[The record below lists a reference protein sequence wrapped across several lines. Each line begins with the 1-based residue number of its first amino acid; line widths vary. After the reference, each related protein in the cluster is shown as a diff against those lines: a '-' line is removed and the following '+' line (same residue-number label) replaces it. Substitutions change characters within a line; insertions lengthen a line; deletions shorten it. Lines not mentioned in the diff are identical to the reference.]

1 MSSLNTN
8 RPRARADDSA
18 DYCWAVKRLLRRYN
32 TPCLTLSHTAC
43 FFLHVPSDPANVF
56 MAKSP
61 DISVMTR
68 RLVTGRG
75 LIGACKWSLINCPSC
90 ARVARLR
97 DSNKTALMILNMLF
111 ATSRDLDF
119 ANLSLTEVLIY
130 HNRII
135 FVINLQT

>member
-1 MSSLNTN
+1 
-8 RPRARADDSA
+8 
-18 DYCWAVKRLLRRYN
+18 
-32 TPCLTLSHTAC
+32 
-43 FFLHVPSDPANVF
+43 

-75 LIGACKWSLINCPSC
+75 LIGARKWSLINCPG
-90 ARVARLR
+90 ARLARLR
-97 DSNKTALMILNMLF
+97 DSNNTALMILNMLF

-119 ANLSLTEVLIY
+119 ANLSLAEVLIY

>member
-1 MSSLNTN
+1 MLTI
-8 RPRARADDSA
+8 AG
-18 DYCWAVKRLLRRYN
+18 CKEAVEALKLFI
-32 TPCLTLSHTAC
+32 SHTAC

-119 ANLSLTEVLIY
+119 ANLSLAEVLIY

>member
-1 MSSLNTN
+1 MFSLYTSFIEILN
-8 RPRARADDSA
+8 
-18 DYCWAVKRLLRRYN
+18 KRI
-32 TPCLTLSHTAC
+32 CLTLSHSAC

-75 LIGACKWSLINCPSC
+75 LIGARKWSLINCPG
-90 ARVARLR
+90 ARLARLR
-97 DSNKTALMILNMLF
+97 DSNNTALMILNMLF

-119 ANLSLTEVLIY
+119 ANLSLAEVLIY